1 MKYAVIKYQGHQYK
15 VSEGQELLVSKLSEE
30 SKPEVLLIADEGKV
44 KVGKPVL
51 KEAKLKIKVLAE
63 EEKGE
68 KLHIYKFKAKSRY
81 RRKTGFRPLYSKILI
96 EKISLA

>member
-15 VSEGQELLVSKLSEE
+15 VSEGQELLVSKLSED
-30 SKPEVLLIADEGKV
+30 SKPEVLLIAEEGKV

-51 KEAKLKIKVLAE
+51 KEAKLKIKVLVE